1 MPRLKALDKNE
12 VPEAV
17 REIFAEIEA
26 GFGGVVPNLF
36 KTYAHYPPL
45 LRANWE
51 KVKATMEMGE
61 LPAKLKQTIALLVSQ
76 DNTTDYCIQAHS
88 QILLNM
94 GISESELQNIR
105 AGKLKQVGFSEGEIM
120 LIELMRQVNRN
131 PNQISDSDFQA
142 VKTAGISDA
151 QLVEAYG
158 VMETFV
164 GFNKFLDSLQ
174 VEIEK

>member
-26 GFGGVVPNLF
+26 GFGGIPNLF

-51 KVKATMEMGE
+51 KMKATMETGE

-76 DNTTDYCIQAHS
+76 DNTTEYCIQAHS

-105 AGKLKQVGFSEGEIM
+105 EGKLEQVGFSDKEIM

-131 PNQISDSDFQA
+131 PNQIPDSDFQA

-151 QLVEAYG
+151 ELVEAYG
-158 VMETFV
+158 VMELFV

-174 VEIEK
+174 VELEG

>member
-1 MPRLKALDKNE
+1 MPRLKTLNKNE
-12 VPEAV
+12 VPETV
-17 REIFAEIEA
+17 QEIFAEIES
-26 GFGGVVPNLF
+26 GFGSVPNLF

-51 KVKATMEMGE
+51 KMKATIETGK

-76 DNTTDYCIQAHS
+76 DNTTEYCIQAHS

-94 GISESELQNIR
+94 GVSDTELQMIR
-105 AGKLKQVGFSEGEIM
+105 EGKLKDVGFSDKEIA
-120 LIELMRQVNRN
+120 LIELMRKVNRD
-131 PNQISDSDFQA
+131 PNHIPDSDFNA
-142 VKTAGISDA
+142 IKEAGISDSE
-151 QLVEAYG
+151 LVEAYG

-174 VEIEK
+174 VDLEG